1 MLRAVEILMVLHK
14 DGHFRSF
21 HHSTFTRRIDVFY
34 LTVLEKIMK
43 FKVLLVVVS
52 LPAILIG
59 CAGMDYAMKNYS
71 GVKVET
77 WISPT
82 TKKTFRIFD
91 KPTENRMM
99 ITLGFGDASAQG
111 IGQGLTLGIAD
122 TRTPE
127 GVYQDAAIEW
137 LALRGR
143 ACTATSTFLVV
154 EPQYE
159 VRYACTSTK
168 ATAGIAA
175 DNGKIKPKS

>member
-1 MLRAVEILMVLHK
+1 MVLGE
-14 DGHFRSF
+14 DSHFRPLF
-21 HHSTFTRRIDVFY
+21 HSTFTRRID
-34 LTVLEKIMK
+34 LSCLPVLEKIMK
-43 FKVLLVVVS
+43 LKVLIAAVS
-52 LPAILIG
+52 LPLILIG

-71 GVKVET
+71 GVKVES
-77 WISPT
+77 WVSPT

-111 IGQGLTLGIAD
+111 IGQGLTLGVAD
-122 TRTPE
+122 TRTPG

-143 ACTATSTFLVV
+143 ACTATSTFLVI

-159 VRYACTSTK
+159 VRYTCTSATK
-168 ATAGIAA
+168 SIGVE
-175 DNGKIKPKS
+175 DRQNIKTKP